1 MWISF
6 VTDLNPNYHGITKDY
21 HGSAIPEWPLYAANS
36 TDALDGYGVNYR
48 FDQEEPSLAI
58 VEKDTWRAEALAY
71 LIDNSASI
79 FGS

>member
-1 MWISF
+1 LDS
-6 VTDLNPNYHGITKDY
+6 DLNPNHHGITKDY
-21 HGSAIPEWPLYAANS
+21 HGSVIPEWPLYEDNAS
-36 TDALDGYGVNYR
+36 DASHGYGVNYR
-48 FDQEEPSLAI
+48 FDQAEPGLAI